1 MLFDA
6 VFAATDSSP
15 MFIIS
20 KIMVC
25 NIAGI
30 PVGREINVVYLLML
44 LCVLKQL
51 MYVRCMVCIMF
62 LHQISNLLFL
72 RVNSSR
78 IM

>member
-15 MFIIS
+15 MFFIS

-51 MYVRCMVCIMF
+51 MYVRCMVCLSEINS
-62 LHQISNLLFL
+62 HLLCL

-78 IM
+78 IIM